1 MSTLSNIWKIKELRS
16 RILFT
21 LGLIFICRLVAAVP
35 TPGVNAAA
43 MGDIINANRSAMGGL
58 MGMLDI
64 FTGGA
69 LSKFSVGTLS
79 IWPYINASIIIQ
91 LMTAIVPSLEKM
103 AREGDVGR
111 QKLTQVTRY
120 LTLVLC
126 AGQAYAIAAGIESMV
141 SPGGVPVVAFRGF
154 GFRLLTVIAMTSA
167 TMLVMWLGEQITER
181 GIGNGMSIIIM
192 VNICA
197 RLPLAVWDVA
207 MKFRSVPG
215 QPAEFSIFTLAFLL
229 VLSFVVFAGTI
240 LLTDGVR
247 KVPLHTARGSVGG
260 RVVGGQSTYLPLRVN
275 FGGVMPIIFAG
286 PILTVVGW
294 VFAHV
299 GRDPSQEGVSEF
311 WNKFAWIR
319 NFGDSLRNGYSDP
332 NAAYLICYALLILF
346 FSFFWVATQFN
357 AVRIADDLK
366 RSNGYVPG
374 IRPGLPTA
382 EFLDLTM
389 TRVTFIG
396 AIGLILVAIIPSLL
410 TKEGKI
416 PFSIASFFGG
426 TSLLIIVGVALDTMR
441 QIESYLVMRS
451 YDGFLKHGRI
461 RGRNG

>member
-1 MSTLSNIWKIKELRS
+1 MSTLGNIWKIKELRS

-21 LGLIFICRLVAAVP
+21 LGLIFICRLVAVVP

-43 MGDIINANRSAMGGL
+43 MGDIIDANRGAMGGL
-58 MGMLDI
+58 MGMMDI

-69 LSKFSVGTLS
+69 LSRFSVGTLS

-111 QKLTQVTRY
+111 QRLTQVTRY
-120 LTLVLC
+120 LTLALC

-197 RLPLAVWDVA
+197 RLPAAIYETVV
-207 MKFRSVPG
+207 KFFPQGG
-215 QPAEFSIFTLAFLL
+215 QPAEMNLITLALLL
-229 VLSFVVFAGTI
+229 VLAFFVFAGTI

-247 KVPLHTARGSVGG
+247 KVPVHAARGAVGG
-260 RVVGGQSTYLPLRVN
+260 RVAGGRSTYMPLRVN
-275 FGGVMPIIFAG
+275 YAGVMPIIFAG
-286 PILTVVGW
+286 PILTVLGW
-294 VFAHV
+294 LFSRV
-299 GRDPSQEGVSEF
+299 DVS
-311 WNKFAWIR
+311 WLSWLKNYGT
-319 NFGDSLRNGYSDP
+319 NLYNGYGQPGPCFIVS
-332 NAAYLICYALLILF
+332 YAVLILF
-346 FSFFWVATQFN
+346 FCFFWIATQFN
-357 AVRIADDLK
+357 AVRIADDMK
-366 RSNGYVPG
+366 ASNSYIPG

-396 AIGLILVAIIPSLL
+396 AIGLIVVALLPSILRSWGGGRL
-410 TKEGKI
+410 PAEL
-416 PFSIASFFGG
+416 ASFFGG

-441 QIESYLVMRS
+441 QIESYLVMRE

-461 RGRNG
+461 RGRAG

>member
-21 LGLIFICRLVAAVP
+21 LALIFICRLVAAVP

-43 MGDIINANRSAMGGL
+43 MGDIINANRGAMGGL

-181 GIGNGMSIIIM
+181 GIGNGMSVIIM

-197 RLPLAVWDVA
+197 RLPGAIYETVL
-207 MKFRSVPG
+207 KFFPQGG
-215 QPAEFSIFTLAFLL
+215 QPAELNFFTLIFLL
-229 VLSFVVFAGTI
+229 ALAFFVFAGTI

-247 KVPLHTARGSVGG
+247 KVPVHAARGAVGG
-260 RVVGGQSTYLPLRVN
+260 RVAGGRSTYMPLRVN
-275 FGGVMPIIFAG
+275 YAGVMPIIFAG
-286 PILTVVGW
+286 PILTVLGW
-294 VFAHV
+294 LFSRVDASWLGWLKNYGTNLYH
-299 GRDPSQEGVSEF
+299 
-311 WNKFAWIR
+311 
-319 NFGDSLRNGYSDP
+319 GYSEP
-332 NAAYLICYALLILF
+332 GPCFLISYALLILF
-346 FSFFWVATQFN
+346 FSFFWIATQFN
-357 AVRIADDLK
+357 AVRIADDMK
-366 RSNGYVPG
+366 ASNSYIPG
-374 IRPGLPTA
+374 IRPGMPTA

-389 TRVTFIG
+389 TRVTVIG
-396 AIGLILVAIIPSLL
+396 SVGLIIIALLPSLL
-410 TKEGKI
+410 RSWGGGQLPAEL
-416 PFSIASFFGG
+416 ASFFGG

-441 QIESYLVMRS
+441 QIESYLVMRE

-461 RGRNG
+461 RGRAG

>member
-21 LGLIFICRLVAAVP
+21 LALIFICRLVAAVP

-43 MGDIINANRSAMGGL
+43 MGDIINANRGAMGGL

-181 GIGNGMSIIIM
+181 GIGNGMSVIIM

-197 RLPLAVWDVA
+197 RLPGAIYETVL
-207 MKFRSVPG
+207 KFFPQGG
-215 QPAEFSIFTLAFLL
+215 QPAELNFFTLIFLL
-229 VLSFVVFAGTI
+229 ALAFFVFAGTI

-247 KVPLHTARGSVGG
+247 KVPVHAARGAVGG
-260 RVVGGQSTYLPLRVN
+260 RVAGGRSTYMPLRVN
-275 FGGVMPIIFAG
+275 YAGVMPIIFAG
-286 PILTVVGW
+286 PILTVLGW
-294 VFAHV
+294 LFSRVDASWLGWLKNYGTNLYH
-299 GRDPSQEGVSEF
+299 
-311 WNKFAWIR
+311 
-319 NFGDSLRNGYSDP
+319 GYSEP
-332 NAAYLICYALLILF
+332 GPCFLISYALLILF
-346 FSFFWVATQFN
+346 FSFFWIATQFN
-357 AVRIADDLK
+357 AVRIADDMK
-366 RSNGYVPG
+366 ASNSYIPG
-374 IRPGLPTA
+374 IRPGMPTA

-389 TRVTFIG
+389 TRVTVIG
-396 AIGLILVAIIPSLL
+396 SVGLIIIALLPSLL
-410 TKEGKI
+410 RSWGGGQLPAEL
-416 PFSIASFFGG
+416 ASFFGG

-441 QIESYLVMRS
+441 QVESYLVMRE

-461 RGRNG
+461 RGRAG

>member
-181 GIGNGMSIIIM
+181 GIGNGMSVIIM

-197 RLPLAVWDVA
+197 RLPGAIYETVL
-207 MKFRSVPG
+207 KFFPQGG
-215 QPAEFSIFTLAFLL
+215 QPAELNFFTMVFLLALAF
-229 VLSFVVFAGTI
+229 FVFAGTI

-247 KVPLHTARGSVGG
+247 KVPVHAARGAVGG
-260 RVVGGQSTYLPLRVN
+260 RVAGGRSTYMPLRVN
-275 FGGVMPIIFAG
+275 YAGVMPIIFAG
-286 PILTVVGW
+286 PILTVLGW
-294 VFAHV
+294 LFSRVDAPWL
-299 GRDPSQEGVSEF
+299 GWLQRY
-311 WNKFAWIR
+311 
-319 NFGDSLRNGYSDP
+319 GDNLYNGYGRP
-332 NAAYLICYALLILF
+332 GPCFLISYALLILF
-346 FSFFWVATQFN
+346 FSFFWIATQFN
-357 AVRIADDLK
+357 AVRIADDMK
-366 RSNGYVPG
+366 ASNSYIPG
-374 IRPGLPTA
+374 IRPGMPTA

-389 TRVTFIG
+389 TRVTVIG
-396 AIGLILVAIIPSLL
+396 SVGLIIIALLPSVLRSWGGGQL
-410 TKEGKI
+410 PAEL
-416 PFSIASFFGG
+416 ASFFGG
-426 TSLLIIVGVALDTMR
+426 TSLLII
-441 QIESYLVMRS
+441 
-451 YDGFLKHGRI
+451 
-461 RGRNG
+461 

>member
-1 MSTLSNIWKIKELRS
+1 MSAFRNIWKIPELRA

-21 LGLIFICRLVAAVP
+21 LGLILLCRLIAVVP
-35 TPGVNAAA
+35 TPGLNPAGVSELADLLRSNAAQ
-43 MGDIINANRSAMGGL
+43 GGGL
-58 MGMLDI
+58 LGMADL

-69 LSKFSVGTLS
+69 LANCAVGTLS

-91 LMTAIVPSLEKM
+91 LMTAIIPSLEKM

-111 QKLTQVTRY
+111 QKLTQTTRY

-126 AGQAYAIAAGIESMV
+126 AGQAFGIAKLLENSQNYFGIQNPLVAAGGI
-141 SPGGVPVVAFRGF
+141 GF
-154 GFRLLTVIAMTSA
+154 EVLTVIAMTSA

-181 GIGNGMSIIIM
+181 GIGNGMSVIIM

-197 RLPLAVWDVA
+197 RLPNALYRTA
-207 MKFRSVPG
+207 MKFRSVGG
-215 QPAEFSIFTLAFLL
+215 QSAEYTLWTLIFLLGLAFAVFL
-229 VLSFVVFAGTI
+229 VTI

-275 FGGVMPIIFAG
+275 YGGVMPIIFAG
-286 PILTVVGW
+286 PILAVVGW
-294 VFAHV
+294 LFFHIDAEKVPWLGWLQEY
-299 GRDPSQEGVSEF
+299 GRLLKEGYQNPSAS
-311 WNKFAWIR
+311 
-319 NFGDSLRNGYSDP
+319 
-332 NAAYLICYALLILF
+332 YLITYALLIVF

-366 RSNGYVPG
+366 SSNGYIPG

-396 AIGLILVAIIPSLL
+396 CVGLVLIAIIPSLL
-410 TKEGKI
+410 MAQGR
-416 PFSIASFFGG
+416 FDQAIAGFFGG
-426 TSLLIIVGVALDTMR
+426 TSLLIIVGVGLDTMR
-441 QIESYLVMRS
+441 QIESFLVMRS

>member
-1 MSTLSNIWKIKELRS
+1 MSTLGNIWKIKELRS

-21 LGLIFICRLVAAVP
+21 LSLIFICRLVAVVP

-43 MGDIINANRSAMGGL
+43 MGDLINANRGAVGGL
-58 MGMLDI
+58 MGMMDI

-69 LSKFSVGTLS
+69 LSRFSVGTLS

-181 GIGNGMSIIIM
+181 GIGNGMSVIIM

-197 RLPLAVWDVA
+197 RLPGAIYETVL
-207 MKFRSVPG
+207 KFFPQGG
-215 QPAEFSIFTLAFLL
+215 QPAELNFFTLVFLL
-229 VLSFVVFAGTI
+229 ALAFFVFAGTI

-247 KVPLHTARGSVGG
+247 KVPVHAARGAVGG
-260 RVVGGQSTYLPLRVN
+260 RVAGGRSTYMPLRVN
-275 FGGVMPIIFAG
+275 YAGVMPIIFAG
-286 PILTVVGW
+286 PILTVLGW
-294 VFAHV
+294 LFSRVDAPWL
-299 GRDPSQEGVSEF
+299 GWLQRY
-311 WNKFAWIR
+311 
-319 NFGDSLRNGYSDP
+319 GDNLYNGYGRP
-332 NAAYLICYALLILF
+332 GPCFLISYALLILF
-346 FSFFWVATQFN
+346 FSFFWIATQFN
-357 AVRIADDLK
+357 AVRIADDMK
-366 RSNGYVPG
+366 ASNSYIPG
-374 IRPGLPTA
+374 IRPGMPTA

-389 TRVTFIG
+389 TRVTVIG
-396 AIGLILVAIIPSLL
+396 SVGLIIIALLPSLL
-410 TKEGKI
+410 RSWGGGQLPAEL
-416 PFSIASFFGG
+416 ASFFGG

-441 QIESYLVMRS
+441 QVESYLVMRE

>member
-21 LGLIFICRLVAAVP
+21 LGLIFICRLVAVVP

-43 MGDIINANRSAMGGL
+43 MGDLINANRGAMGGL

-69 LSKFSVGTLS
+69 LARFSVGTLS

-197 RLPLAVWDVA
+197 RLPGAIYETVL
-207 MKFRSVPG
+207 KFFPQGG
-215 QPAEFSIFTLAFLL
+215 QPAELNFFTLIFLL
-229 VLSFVVFAGTI
+229 ALAFFVFAGTI

-247 KVPLHTARGSVGG
+247 KVPVHAARGAVGG
-260 RVVGGQSTYLPLRVN
+260 RVAGGRSTYMPLRVN
-275 FGGVMPIIFAG
+275 YAGVMPIIFAG
-286 PILTVVGW
+286 PILTVLGW
-294 VFAHV
+294 LFSRVDASWL
-299 GRDPSQEGVSEF
+299 G
-311 WNKFAWIR
+311 W
-319 NFGDSLRNGYSDP
+319 LRNYGTNLYHGYSEP
-332 NAAYLICYALLILF
+332 GPCFLISYALLILF
-346 FSFFWVATQFN
+346 FSFFWIATQFN
-357 AVRIADDLK
+357 AVRIADDMK
-366 RSNGYVPG
+366 ASNSYIPG
-374 IRPGLPTA
+374 IRPGMPTA

-389 TRVTFIG
+389 TRVTVIG
-396 AIGLILVAIIPSLL
+396 SVGLIIIALLPSLL
-410 TKEGKI
+410 RSWGGGQLPAEL
-416 PFSIASFFGG
+416 ASFFGG

-441 QIESYLVMRS
+441 QVESYLVMRE

-461 RGRNG
+461 RGRAG